1 MNELKKLEADLL
13 ALPLDS
19 RASLARALIQS
30 LDQTVDE
37 NVETLW
43 VDEIRKRDEDLRNGR
58 ASAKPADQVLR
69 EARERLR
76 CLK

>member
-43 VDEIRKRDEDLRNGR
+43 VDEIRKRDENLRNGR
-58 ASAKPADQVLR
+58 ASAKPADQVLQ